1 MGRAVRPL
9 SLGVV
14 ARQEPTPGLISGVTG
29 SIRKLASQRGAVWQ
43 GPSGSGIGAAP
54 SLLYPVSK
62 LSDISDNYFL
72 GAANISDTNAA
83 APRTDREV
91 VPDAAIRPSTDNQ
104 DHHTGR
110 GGEGNVQRAHK
121 EDGEDAAHKG
131 LADKLKAKVLG
142 VFKK

>member
-1 MGRAVRPL
+1 MA
-9 SLGVV
+9 
-14 ARQEPTPGLISGVTG
+14 G
-29 SIRKLASQRGAVWQ
+29 SIRELEKSHRARVST
-43 GPSGSGIGAAP
+43 GPVRKRHRSDAA
-54 SLLYPVSK
+54 LFF
-62 LSDISDNYFL
+62 DIRPQTSPTCLTRFL

-91 VPDAAIRPSTDNQ
+91 VPDAAVRPSTDNQ

-121 EDGEDAAHKG
+121 EGEENGTHKG

>member
-1 MGRAVRPL
+1 M
-9 SLGVV
+9 
-14 ARQEPTPGLISGVTG
+14 PGLQA
-29 SIRKLASQRGAVWQ
+29 RSQTNN
-43 GPSGSGIGAAP
+43 
-54 SLLYPVSK
+54 
-62 LSDISDNYFL
+62 ISDNVFL

-91 VPDAAIRPSTDNQ
+91 VPDAAVRPSTDNQ

-121 EDGEDAAHKG
+121 EGEENGAHKG
-131 LADKLKAKVLG
+131 LADKLKAKVMG

>member
-1 MGRAVRPL
+1 M
-9 SLGVV
+9 
-14 ARQEPTPGLISGVTG
+14 TG

-43 GPSGSGIGAAP
+43 GPVRKRHRSGAVAFIPGLQAQTTYLTI
-54 SLLYPVSK
+54 
-62 LSDISDNYFL
+62 FL
-72 GAANISDTNAA
+72 GAANISDANAV

-91 VPDAAIRPSTDNQ
+91 VPDAAIRPSTENQ

-121 EDGEDAAHKG
+121 EGEEDTHKG